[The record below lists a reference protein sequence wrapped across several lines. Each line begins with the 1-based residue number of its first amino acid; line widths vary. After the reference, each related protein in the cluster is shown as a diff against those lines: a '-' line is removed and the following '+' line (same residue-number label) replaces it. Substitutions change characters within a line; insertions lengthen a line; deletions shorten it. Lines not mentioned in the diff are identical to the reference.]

1 MNNLQKDFLHRSRA
15 NLENLSASAK
25 ENLSPE
31 LLREIFRALHTIKG
45 TAQTFGF
52 AASARLAHELENL
65 LSAAGNSE
73 VLSNA
78 DFRNTLIEG
87 FALLIKSF
95 GEADD
100 FETPTAFLEKIR
112 RLAPDSTPL
121 ENAFFAQIPD
131 DISRQLSEYEKNSF
145 AAAQR
150 AGKRIFCVRA
160 DFDFAV
166 FGEEF
171 KNLRESLSA
180 NGEIIATLPNPNSA
194 ARNKIGFLI
203 YFAGQESDKLRAN
216 LQNFSVETI
225 GQTASF
231 PNDSDGVLTQIAAH
245 AKDLAQKLGK
255 EVEILIS
262 NDKIELSD
270 ENLKL
275 VFDALLHLVRNAID
289 HAVEKPEERRA
300 KGREARGKIEIS
312 LKAFENGFEL
322 SVKDDGK
329 GIDLE
334 KIRAKALER
343 NLLSDAQILTGT
355 EMLDLIFL
363 PEFSTRETVSEIS
376 GRGVGLDAVKNLIEN
391 AGGKISVE
399 SVQNSGTT
407 FKIFL
412 PKEF

>member
-25 ENLSPE
+25 KDLSPE

-65 LSAAGNSE
+65 LSAGNNDGF
-73 VLSNA
+73 SNA

-87 FALLIKSF
+87 FALLVKSF
-95 GEADD
+95 DETDV
-100 FETPTAFLEKIR
+100 FETPDAFLEKIR
-112 RLAPDSTPL
+112 RFAPDSTPL

-131 DISRQLSEYEKNSF
+131 EISSQLSEFEKNAF
-145 AAAQR
+145 AAAQS
-150 AGKRIFCVRA
+150 AGKNIFCVRA

-171 KNLRESLSA
+171 KNLRENLSA
-180 NGEIIATLPNPNSA
+180 NGEIIATLPNPESA
-194 ARNKIGFLI
+194 TRNKIGFII
-203 YFAGQESDKLRAN
+203 YFAGQESDKIRAN
-216 LQNFSVETI
+216 LRNFSVETVS
-225 GQTASF
+225 QTASF
-231 PNDSDGVLTQIAAH
+231 PNDSGGVLTQIAAH
-245 AKDLAQKLGK
+245 AKDLAQRLGK
-255 EVEILIS
+255 EVEVLIS
-262 NDKIELSD
+262 ADKIELSD
-270 ENLKL
+270 ETLKL

-289 HAVEKPEERRA
+289 HAVETPEERRA
-300 KGREARGKIEIS
+300 KGKEPRGKIEIE
-312 LKAFENGFEL
+312 LKASENGFEL
-322 SVKDDGK
+322 SVRDDGK

-334 KIRAKALER
+334 KIRAKAVER
-343 NLLSDAQILTGT
+343 NLLSGAQILTEK

-363 PEFSTRETVSEIS
+363 PEFSTRETISEIS

-399 SVQNSGTT
+399 SVRDAGTT
-407 FKIFL
+407 FGIFL
-412 PKEF
+412 PKEI